1 METWSTWKRCALSH
15 VRDLLRR
22 VPPLTRVA
30 SEEWECW
37 VSFPVLAL
45 FASESTQ
52 GPTMPVVLPPDSMV
66 AVLVVVL
73 PLTWAR
79 QSHDGR
85 AGAEILDRAH
95 PDNARVPGTE
105 ANRHVSHRGRE
116 VNTATTVR
124 RFVDIATPRIPIR
137 LR

>member
-66 AVLVVVL
+66 AVLVAVL

-85 AGAEILDRAH
+85 AGAEILDRARH
-95 PDNARVPGTE
+95 DNARVHGPE
-105 ANRHVSHRGRE
+105 AHKQVSHRCLEVIDAVENEGVVGRY
-116 VNTATTVR
+116 R
-124 RFVDIATPRIPIR
+124 G
-137 LR
+137 